1 MIGVRPKSES
11 HHLAIDS
18 SLLIINQRVSALS
31 SHDARCVARGQTIVL
46 KNRLSLASCKARGAR
61 ADER

>member
-11 HHLAIDS
+11 HHLVIDS
-18 SLLIINQRVSALS
+18 SLLIIDERVSALS
-31 SHDARCVARGQTIVL
+31 SRDARRVARGQTIAL
-46 KNRLSLASCKARGAR
+46 KNVSLLSCKARGAH